1 MKGISTQE
9 QHSVE
14 FQHVNVKLL
23 LNTPEAVHLDA
34 VIPVFHGWIQE
45 QVFDEL
51 LLDVADYRH
60 VHEGPGIVLIGHE
73 ADYSLDKTDGRLG
86 IRYNRKAPLE
96 GNNQDRLIQAT
107 RAVLNA
113 CIRME
118 QDSRLNGQ
126 IAFNGQEIE
135 IFINDRMLAPNLERT
150 REAVA
155 PDLDTLLRK
164 LFGSTTY
171 SLEFTTDPRKLLEAR
186 IRASRAF
193 SSSELIQNLAPE
205 GLEL

>member
-164 LFGSTTY
+164 LFGATTY